1 MLVGRRVAPS
11 ERGVKQPQYV
21 FRPTLDD
28 PQQRQAWAILAQIP
42 SGQRKAFLTRAILA
56 TEQDDRLEK
65 IIRKV
70 MQEELQQL
78 DLTAVPSKR
87 PPEPVPPAAIDFL
100 SSL

>member
-1 MLVGRRVAPS
+1 M
-11 ERGVKQPQYV
+11 KQPQYV
-21 FRPTLDD
+21 FRPNPDD
-28 PQQRQAWAILAQIP
+28 PQQRQAWAILEQIP

-78 DLTAVPSKR
+78 DLTAVPGER
-87 PPEPVPPAAIDFL
+87 PAEPVPPAAVDFL

>member
-1 MLVGRRVAPS
+1 M
-11 ERGVKQPQYV
+11 KQPQYV
-21 FRPTLDD
+21 FRPNLND
-28 PQQRQAWAILAQIP
+28 PQQRHAWAILEQIP

-65 IIRKV
+65 IIRRV

-78 DLTAVPSKR
+78 DLADVPREQSI
-87 PPEPVPPAAIDFL
+87 EPVPPAAIDFL

>member
-1 MLVGRRVAPS
+1 MKR
-11 ERGVKQPQYV
+11 PQYV
-21 FRPTLDD
+21 FRPNLED
-28 PQQRQAWAILAQIP
+28 PQQRQAWATLEQIP

-70 MQEELQQL
+70 MQEEIQQL
-78 DLTAVPSKR
+78 DLAAVPHER
-87 PPEPVPPAAIDFL
+87 PAEPVPPAAVDFL

>member
-1 MLVGRRVAPS
+1 M
-11 ERGVKQPQYV
+11 KQPQYV
-21 FRPTLDD
+21 FRPNLDD
-28 PQQRQAWAILAQIP
+28 PRQRQAWTILEQIP
-42 SGQRKAFLTRAILA
+42 SGQRKVFLVQAILA

-78 DLTAVPSKR
+78 DLAAVPRER
-87 PPEPVPPAAIDFL
+87 PAEPVPPAALDFL

>member
-1 MLVGRRVAPS
+1 M
-11 ERGVKQPQYV
+11 KQPQYV
-21 FRPTLDD
+21 FRPNLND
-28 PQQRQAWAILAQIP
+28 PQQRQAWAILEQIS

-70 MQEELQQL
+70 MQEELQHL
-78 DLTAVPSKR
+78 DLADVPR
-87 PPEPVPPAAIDFL
+87 EHPTEPVPAAALDFL

>member
-1 MLVGRRVAPS
+1 M
-11 ERGVKQPQYV
+11 KQPQYV
-21 FRPTLDD
+21 FRPHLED
-28 PQQRQAWAILAQIP
+28 PQQRQAWAILMQIP

-70 MQEELQQL
+70 MHEELQQL
-78 DLTAVPSKR
+78 DLADVPR
-87 PPEPVPPAAIDFL
+87 EQPTEPVPPAAIDFL

>member
-1 MLVGRRVAPS
+1 M
-11 ERGVKQPQYV
+11 KQPQYV

-28 PQQRQAWAILAQIP
+28 PQQRQAWSILTQIP
-42 SGQRKAFLTRAILA
+42 SGQRKAFLTQAILA

-70 MQEELQQL
+70 MQEEIQQL
-78 DLTAVPSKR
+78 DLTAVPNER
-87 PPEPVPPAAIDFL
+87 PSEPVPPAALDFL

>member
-1 MLVGRRVAPS
+1 M
-11 ERGVKQPQYV
+11 KQPQYV
-21 FRPTLDD
+21 FRPTLDN
-28 PQQRQAWAILAQIP
+28 PQQRQAWVILEQIP

-65 IIRKV
+65 IIRRV

-78 DLTAVPSKR
+78 DLAAVPRER
-87 PPEPVPPAAIDFL
+87 PAEPVPPAALDFL